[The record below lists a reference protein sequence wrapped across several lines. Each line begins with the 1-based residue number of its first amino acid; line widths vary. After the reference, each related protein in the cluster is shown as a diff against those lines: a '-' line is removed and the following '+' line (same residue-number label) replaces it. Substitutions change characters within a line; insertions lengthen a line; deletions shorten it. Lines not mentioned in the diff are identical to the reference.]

1 MPTGDVSKSYS
12 MSRKL
17 QKTVKKAD
25 VTHSFSLPS
34 HASVVTRLR
43 AWDSAGTWG
52 EDDEEVC
59 IREEKP
65 VFLCESV
72 STITICLVAY
82 A

>member
-1 MPTGDVSKSYS
+1 LESFC
-12 MSRKL
+12 SRKRI
-17 QKTVKKAD
+17 KAD

-43 AWDSAGTWG
+43 AWGSTGTWG
-52 EDDEEVC
+52 EDDVEVC
-59 IREEKP
+59 IREEAP